1 LQVLRPKYKWKK
13 FYFLET
19 NDRWSKYGAG
29 GIEYQSLHKAYHN
42 PVKRTPSSFCR
53 RAKVKGDK
61 MFRSNWENGERGT
74 PEQWKIK
81 TKTIYPSYSFIPN
94 YNSKLIKN
102 VFNFCPVST
111 SPVKII

>member
-1 LQVLRPKYKWKK
+1 
-13 FYFLET
+13 
-19 NDRWSKYGAG
+19 
-29 GIEYQSLHKAYHN
+29 
-42 PVKRTPSSFCR
+42 
-53 RAKVKGDK
+53 

-81 TKTIYPSYSFIPN
+81 TKTIYPSYSFIPI